1 MRKYFSL
8 LGEPGKYAD
17 EVMGLT
23 LSTQT
28 SLDYVSGQD
37 FIEKMR
43 LHVLAAPIVAA
54 LFVNSPIAEGDYFGG
69 MSRRMQYWRK
79 FDPRRCGVLSFAL
92 K

>member
-1 MRKYFSL
+1 
-8 LGEPGKYAD
+8 
-17 EVMGLT
+17 MGLT

-28 SLDYVSGQD
+28 SLDYVSAQD

-69 MSRRMQYWRK
+69 MSRRMQYLRK

-92 K
+92 NKNANVLDVLTGLSRFQ